1 MASNLKI
8 SPLPPALKPIAHL
21 LKIATEHETRDPVVT
36 YWARLAALQNG
47 LKLDKKSKEAQGVLL
62 PLMEWL
68 EKEKKVRG
76 NDLWIYRIIQI
87 IKNFHLL
94 GTG

>member
-47 LKLDKKSKEAQGVLL
+47 LKLDKKSKEAQAVLL

-68 EKEKKVRG
+68 EKEKKVRE
-76 NDLWIYRIIQI
+76 NDLWIYRIIQL

-94 GTG
+94 GPG

>member
-47 LKLDKKSKEAQGVLL
+47 LKLDKKHKKSKEAQGVLL

-68 EKEKKVRG
+68 EKEKKVR
-76 NDLWIYRIIQI
+76 
-87 IKNFHLL
+87 
-94 GTG
+94 